1 MNSRRVVAVTRSIM
15 ASGALAGIVFVYR
28 RWLHVNPTTVALS
41 LLLLILVLATEWGLR
56 YAVVFSVV
64 ATVCYNFFFLP
75 PVNTFTISDPQNWLA
90 LFVFLVTAIIAS
102 RLSQRARNEADDARA
117 RERELEVLFQ
127 LSRELLQTD
136 SIGTL
141 LSTAPFAVVSVTAA
155 RLGIVYLL
163 DGDRIYRAG
172 LDEVSEVE
180 IPHLRQ
186 VAATLTSVSCQGDEI
201 EIPLRSGVRPRG
213 LLVLRGASLS
223 VKTSEA
229 IGGLISLAMDRA
241 QALENVAR
249 GEAAKESE
257 RLRTLMIDSVT
268 HELRTPLTS
277 IKGAATTLLAGGVD
291 AESSHELI
299 AIIDEESDR
308 LNRLVAEAV
317 EMAQLDAQKVQM
329 HFDAVNVR
337 ELVEQARNNTC
348 TAAGDDR
355 PVKVDIP
362 ATLEVRA
369 AGEFLK
375 KVVCNLLENAAKY
388 SKANTPITISAVPA
402 GEFVA
407 VSVAD
412 RGIGIDPS
420 EQALVFERFYRARAQ
435 SETTVGTGMGL
446 AISRSIVEA
455 HGGQINVTSQPGHG
469 SVFTFSIP
477 AAGKVYR

>member
-41 LLLLILVLATEWGLR
+41 LLLFILVLATEWGLR
-56 YAVVFSVV
+56 YAVVFSVA

-90 LFVFLVTAIIAS
+90 LFVFLITAIIAS

-141 LSTAPFAVVSVTAA
+141 LSSAPFAVVSVTAA
-155 RLGIVYLL
+155 RLGILYLL
-163 DGDRIYRAG
+163 DGDRLYRAG

-186 VAATLTSVSCQGDEI
+186 LATTLTSVTCQGDEI

-213 LLVLRGASLS
+213 LLVLRGALLS

-329 HFDAVNVR
+329 HFAPVNVR
-337 ELVEQARNNTC
+337 TLVEQARDTC
-348 TAAGDDR
+348 TTAEEH
-355 PVKVDIP
+355 PVKVDVP

-369 AGEFLK
+369 DGEFLK

-388 SKANTPITISAVPA
+388 SKAGLPITVSATAVGDA
-402 GEFVA
+402 VA

-420 EQALVFERFYRARAQ
+420 EQALVFERFYRSRSQNDA
-435 SETTVGTGMGL
+435 TVGTGMGL

-455 HGGQINVTSQPGHG
+455 HGGEINVTSQPGHG

-477 AAGKVYR
+477 MAVSGRR

>member
-41 LLLLILVLATEWGLR
+41 LLLFILVLATEWGLR

-90 LFVFLVTAIIAS
+90 LFVFLATAIIAS
-102 RLSQRARNEADDARA
+102 RLSQRARNQADEARA

-277 IKGAATTLLAGGVD
+277 IKGAATTLLAGGVN
-291 AESSHELI
+291 AENSQELI

-329 HFDAVNVR
+329 HFAPVNVQ
-337 ELVEQARNNTC
+337 ELVGLARHSC
-348 TAAGDDR
+348 AVADEDH
-355 PVKVDIP
+355 PVKVEIP
-362 ATLEVRA
+362 ATLIVRA
-369 AGEFLK
+369 DAEFLQ